1 MEFTIRPLTE
11 TDKQGKAIV
20 HYESWIE
27 TYNDISVNDYLENL
41 DKEQFI
47 KKSSLHDAPT
57 LVAVVNNEIVG
68 FISYGKVKH
77 PTSTDDWSEIFAL
90 YLLEEYQHHMIGF
103 ALTQRALELSFP
115 DNVTLWVVEENDN
128 AIQFY
133 EQIGFKQTDARQ
145 PVYFGKMYNEIQM
158 NYIRQ
163 DHDN

>member
-1 MEFTIRPLTE
+1 MIRP
-11 TDKQGKAIV
+11 
-20 HYESWIE
+20 Y
-27 TYNDISVNDYLENL
+27 
-41 DKEQFI
+41 
-47 KKSSLHDAPT
+47 PT
-57 LVAVVNNEIVG
+57 
-68 FISYGKVKH
+68 
-77 PTSTDDWSEIFAL
+77 
-90 YLLEEYQHHMIGF
+90 
-103 ALTQRALELSFP
+103 RLELSFP